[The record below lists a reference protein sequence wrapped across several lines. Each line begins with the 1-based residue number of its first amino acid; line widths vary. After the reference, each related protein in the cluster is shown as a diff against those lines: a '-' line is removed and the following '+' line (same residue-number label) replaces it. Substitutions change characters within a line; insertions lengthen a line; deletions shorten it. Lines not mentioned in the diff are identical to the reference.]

1 MLCLLKIKPMEKT
14 LTPEESL
21 QIIQRS
27 ISNSR
32 KNMRE
37 GSFYYLL
44 WGWALILASLA
55 NYFLIRRLIALER
68 YDDIMLMSLLAWGVF
83 LVAAMIIQF
92 VYLSRKGKMGRV
104 ITHLDR
110 YIKIIWIAAGLL
122 MGLMTFL
129 SLKANVYPTPFILGV
144 TAMATGAI
152 RTHGPFSSLGD
163 GCACFPCSSGDFQL
177 PEWDRSITG
186 LCSRH
191 GAGLSCP
198 RVHYPYFKERE
209 RCIRIWIRFCI
220 PS

>member
-1 MLCLLKIKPMEKT
+1 MDKT

-21 QIIQRS
+21 QIIQKS

-55 NYFLIRRLIALER
+55 NYFLIRNLIIQER
-68 YDDIMLMSLLAWGVF
+68 YDDIMLMSLVAWGVF

-92 VYLSRKGKMGRV
+92 VYLSRKGKKGRV

-129 SLKANVYPTPFILGV
+129 SLKVNAYPTPFILGV
-144 TAMATGAI
+144 TAMATAVSGLMVRFRPLVVGAMVFLVAAVISSFLSGTEQLLVFAVAMVLGYLIPGYII
-152 RTHGPFSSLGD
+152 RSLKNGD
-163 GCACFPCSSGDFQL
+163 
-177 PEWDRSITG
+177 
-186 LCSRH
+186 H
-191 GAGLSCP
+191 
-198 RVHYPYFKERE
+198 V
-209 RCIRIWIRFCI
+209 
-220 PS
+220 

>member
-1 MLCLLKIKPMEKT
+1 MEKT

-83 LVAAMIIQF
+83 IVAAMIIQF
-92 VYLSRKGKMGRV
+92 VYLSRKGKMGWV

-122 MGLMTFL
+122 MVLMTFL
-129 SLKANVYPTPFILGV
+129 SLKVDAYPTPFILGV
-144 TAMATGAI
+144 TAMATAASGLMVRFRPLVMGAI
-152 RTHGPFSSLGD
+152 VFLAAAVISSYLSGTDQLLVFAVAMVLGYLVPGYIIRTSKNGSD
-163 GCACFPCSSGDFQL
+163 
-177 PEWDRSITG
+177 
-186 LCSRH
+186 
-191 GAGLSCP
+191 
-198 RVHYPYFKERE
+198 V
-209 RCIRIWIRFCI
+209 
-220 PS
+220 

>member
-1 MLCLLKIKPMEKT
+1 MKPMDKT

-21 QIIQRS
+21 QIIQKS

-55 NYFLIRRLIALER
+55 NYFLIRNLIIQER
-68 YDDIMLMSLLAWGVF
+68 YDDIMLMSLVAWGVF

-92 VYLSRKGKMGRV
+92 VYLSRKGKKGRV

-129 SLKANVYPTPFILGV
+129 SLKVNAYPTLFILGV
-144 TAMATGAI
+144 TAMATAVSGLMVRFRPLVVGAMVFLVAAVISSFLSGTEQLLVFAVAMVLGYLIPGYII
-152 RTHGPFSSLGD
+152 RSLKNGD
-163 GCACFPCSSGDFQL
+163 
-177 PEWDRSITG
+177 
-186 LCSRH
+186 H
-191 GAGLSCP
+191 
-198 RVHYPYFKERE
+198 V
-209 RCIRIWIRFCI
+209 
-220 PS
+220 

>member
-1 MLCLLKIKPMEKT
+1 MDKT

-21 QIIQRS
+21 QIIQKS

-55 NYFLIRRLIALER
+55 NYFLIRNLIIQER
-68 YDDIMLMSLLAWGVF
+68 YDEIMLMSLVAWGVF

-92 VYLSRKGKMGRV
+92 VYLSRKGKKGRV

-122 MGLMTFL
+122 MVLMTFL
-129 SLKANVYPTPFILGV
+129 SLKVDAYPTPFILGV
-144 TAMATGAI
+144 TAMATAVSGLMVRFRPLVVGAMVFLVAAVISSFLSGTEQLLVFAVAMVLGYLIPGYII
-152 RTHGPFSSLGD
+152 RSLKNGN
-163 GCACFPCSSGDFQL
+163 
-177 PEWDRSITG
+177 
-186 LCSRH
+186 H
-191 GAGLSCP
+191 
-198 RVHYPYFKERE
+198 V
-209 RCIRIWIRFCI
+209 
-220 PS
+220 

>member
-1 MLCLLKIKPMEKT
+1 MNKT

-21 QIIQRS
+21 QIIQKS

-55 NYFLIRRLIALER
+55 NYFLIRNLIIQER
-68 YDDIMLMSLLAWGVF
+68 YDEIMLMSLVAWGVF

-92 VYLSRKGKMGRV
+92 VYLSRKGKKGRV

-129 SLKANVYPTPFILGV
+129 SLKVDAYPTPFILGV
-144 TAMATGAI
+144 TAMATAVSGLMVRFRPLVVGAMVFLVAAVISSFLSGTEQLLVFAVAMVLGYLIPGYII
-152 RTHGPFSSLGD
+152 RSLKNGD
-163 GCACFPCSSGDFQL
+163 
-177 PEWDRSITG
+177 
-186 LCSRH
+186 H
-191 GAGLSCP
+191 
-198 RVHYPYFKERE
+198 V
-209 RCIRIWIRFCI
+209 
-220 PS
+220 